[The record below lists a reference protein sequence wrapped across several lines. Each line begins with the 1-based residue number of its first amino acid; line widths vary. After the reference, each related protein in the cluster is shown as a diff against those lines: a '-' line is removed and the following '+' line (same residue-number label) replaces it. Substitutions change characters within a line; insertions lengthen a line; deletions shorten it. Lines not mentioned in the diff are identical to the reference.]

1 MVRAGDGLVR
11 ASRGEPVEPEIFWV
25 AALNRRAAW
34 SFVPLIGFALVFTFA
49 GAVLSLHGLN
59 TSRESEM
66 LWSVCWRLAL
76 VWWVYVDRQGR
87 VLGLPFEFDAFVFFA
102 WLFLVPYYLYK
113 TRGVRGLL
121 LAAAI
126 FALSMVPSVVGFAVR
141 VSH

>member
-1 MVRAGDGLVR
+1 
-11 ASRGEPVEPEIFWV
+11 
-25 AALNRRAAW
+25 
-34 SFVPLIGFALVFTFA
+34 
-49 GAVLSLHGLN
+49 
-59 TSRESEM
+59 M